1 MTKKITIS
9 DVAKKA
15 EVSKSTVSQ
24 FLNERFDYMGD
35 ETRARINKAITELG
49 YQPNVVARSLKLKS
63 TSTIG
68 VIVANILH
76 AYSTQ
81 VIRAIEN
88 VCNENGIS
96 TIICNADD
104 NPQKERKYIETLLA
118 KQVDGLIVVP
128 LKGNLEIYKK
138 LLKQD
143 FPIVFLDRLVEGL
156 DAETVILDNER
167 ASELAVNHL
176 LENGYKKIAIVT
188 ASLTDSVTPRIE
200 RINGYKKALEKNGIT
215 VQEEYI
221 KGMELDSF
229 DQGLDELFSLDIKPD
244 AIISGNDLSLM
255 EILKYTFENDI
266 RVGKDTGLITVDE
279 VSFGP
284 IHSPPLTTIA
294 QPTFEMGMEVA
305 TILLDKIKDKKLK
318 QDSVVHRHEPSLII
332 RNSTK
337 KEGEPSE

>member
-1 MTKKITIS
+1 MSRKITIA
-9 DVAKKA
+9 DVAERA

-24 FLNERFDYMGD
+24 FLNDRFEYMG
-35 ETRARINKAITELG
+35 EGTRTRIKNAISELE
-49 YQPNVVARSLKLKS
+49 YQPNVVARSLKKKS

-76 AYSTQ
+76 VYSTQ

-104 NPQKERKYIETLLA
+104 NPEKEQKYIETLLA

-128 LKGNLEIYKK
+128 ISRNLETYDK

-143 FPIVFLDRLVEGL
+143 YPIVFLDRLVEGL
-156 DAETVILDNER
+156 NTDTVLLDNER

-176 LENGYKKIAIVT
+176 LENGYEDIAIVT
-188 ASLTDSVTPRIE
+188 TSLIDNVTPRIE
-200 RINGYKKALEKNGIT
+200 RIIGYKNTLEANGIT
-215 VQEEYI
+215 VRPDLI
-221 KGMELDSF
+221 RGMELDSF
-229 DQGLDELFSLDIKPD
+229 SQGLDALFSLDKKPD
-244 AIISGNDLSLM
+244 AVISGNDLTLM

-266 RVGKDTGLITVDE
+266 KIGRDIGLITIDE

-294 QPTFEMGMEVA
+294 QPTFEMGTEVA
-305 TILLDKIKDKKLK
+305 TILLEKIKDKKINK
-318 QDSVVHRHEPSLII
+318 DPVIHRHEPSIII

-337 KEGEPSE
+337 KEGVSSE

>member
-1 MTKKITIS
+1 MSRKMTIA
-9 DVAKKA
+9 DVAEKA

-24 FLNERFDYMGD
+24 FLNERFEYMGE
-35 ETRARINKAITELG
+35 ETRTRVQNAISELE
-49 YQPNVVARSLKLKS
+49 YQPNVIARSLKKKS

-88 VCNENGIS
+88 VCNEKGFS

-104 NPQKERKYIETLLA
+104 NPEKEQKYIETLLA

-128 LKGNLEIYKK
+128 ISGNLETYDK

-143 FPIVFLDRLVEGL
+143 YPIVFLDRLVDGINT
-156 DAETVILDNER
+156 ETVLLDNER

-176 LENGYKKIAIVT
+176 LENGYKDIAIVT
-188 ASLTDSVTPRIE
+188 TSLIDNVTPRIE
-200 RINGYKKALEKNGIT
+200 RINGYKNTLEANGIT
-215 VQEEYI
+215 VRPDFI
-221 KGMELDSF
+221 RGMELDSF
-229 DQGLDELFSLDIKPD
+229 SQGLDALFSLDKKPD
-244 AIISGNDLSLM
+244 AIISGNDLTLM

-266 RVGKDTGLITVDE
+266 KIGRDIGLITIDE

-294 QPTFEMGMEVA
+294 QPTFEMGTEVA
-305 TILLDKIKDKKLK
+305 TILLKKIKDNKTKRN
-318 QDSVVHRHEPSLII
+318 QVIHRHEPSIII

-337 KEGEPSE
+337 KEGVANE